1 VKEPGDGPGSFAQL
15 LRNVRCKQQDER
27 TSTVAKKLNEKKL
40 NALQLAVEVFDVELD
55 NDGQLVIYTGL
66 YAEKLHED
74 DATAIGV

>member
-1 VKEPGDGPGSFAQL
+1 M
-15 LRNVRCKQQDER
+15 
-27 TSTVAKKLNEKKL
+27 AKKLNEKKL